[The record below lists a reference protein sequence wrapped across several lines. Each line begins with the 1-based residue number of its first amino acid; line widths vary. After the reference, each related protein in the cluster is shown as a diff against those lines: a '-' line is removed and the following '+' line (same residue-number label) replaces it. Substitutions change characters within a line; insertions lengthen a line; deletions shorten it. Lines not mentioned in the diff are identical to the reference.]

1 MRRLREES
9 GTNIQKFEFS
19 KRLPIISTLSPN
31 MLSRCRPDN
40 ARRTSARAELKD
52 VSPPACGMKS
62 GYDPAHHGSLDLC
75 NWLPG
80 IVN

>member
-52 VSPPACGMKS
+52 VSPRPAAWNQ
-62 GYDPAHHGSLDLC
+62 AHHGSLDLC

>member
-19 KRLPIISTLSPN
+19 KRLPIISTLSAN

-52 VSPPACGMKS
+52 VSPRPAAWNQAMIRPITVAWIYVIGCQ
-62 GYDPAHHGSLDLC
+62 AL
-75 NWLPG
+75 
-80 IVN
+80 